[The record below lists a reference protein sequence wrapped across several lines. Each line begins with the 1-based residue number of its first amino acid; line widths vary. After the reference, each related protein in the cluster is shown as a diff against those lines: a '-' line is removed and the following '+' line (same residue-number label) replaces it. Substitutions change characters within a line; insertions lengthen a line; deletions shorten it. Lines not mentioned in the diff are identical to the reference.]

1 MLDKLSAEG
10 LITQLADRSGEALR
24 AIRQQAVEER
34 NGPKS
39 MPRFT
44 TSVAAGLVGRTAS
57 AIGFAEKEG
66 RLPEVERTGTGRRV
80 GYTTGDLNKMRE
92 IFGTRPWRSPEDPC
106 AIIAVQNFKGGVAKT
121 TLSAHL
127 AQYCATKGYRTCLV
141 DCDSQASST
150 TLFGYYPDFD
160 LSEDDTIYPFLR
172 EKDRPDLRYA
182 LRETNWDGL
191 YLIPANLRLYS
202 AEYELAAEVSRGSPA
217 LLDRLARGI
226 RSISSDFDVI
236 ILDPPPALGTISLSV
251 MRAANALLIPL
262 PPTVMDFS
270 STASFL
276 SMLGETMEVLREN
289 GLPLDLSWI
298 KFVFSR
304 VDDQKSMQKMILG
317 LIRKLYGDA
326 VCRAMMRDSAEIDN
340 ATGRLMTV
348 YELDQPATSRDTHN
362 RCVTQLNAVNAEI
375 ELEIRKMW
383 PSHADR
389 LVTEGLV

>member
-1 MLDKLSAEG
+1 MLEKLSPNG
-10 LITQLADRSGEALR
+10 LITELAERSTNALL

-39 MPRFT
+39 MPRFPIST
-44 TSVAAGLVGRTAS
+44 AAGHVGRTAS
-57 AIGFAEKEG
+57 AIREAEKEG
-66 RLPEVERTGTGRRV
+66 RLPGVDRTETGRRV
-80 GYTTGDLNKMRE
+80 GYSISDLNKMRE
-92 IFGTRPWRSPEDPC
+92 IFGTRPWRAPTDPC
-106 AIIAVQNFKGGVAKT
+106 AVISVQNFKGGVAKT

-127 AQYCATKGYRTCLV
+127 AQYCAMKGYRTCLI
-141 DCDSQASST
+141 DCDSQASAT
-150 TLFGYYPDFD
+150 TLFGYYPDLD
-160 LSEDDTIYPFLR
+160 LTEEDTLYPFLR

-182 LRETNWDGL
+182 LKKTNWDGL
-191 YLIPANLRLYS
+191 YLIPSNLRLYS
-202 AEYELAAEVSRGSPA
+202 AEYELAAEVSRGAPA
-217 LLDRLARGI
+217 LLDRLSRGI
-226 RSISSDFDVI
+226 QSIATDFDVI

-270 STASFL
+270 STTSFL
-276 SMLGETMEVLREN
+276 NMLAETMEVLQSN
-289 GLPLDLSWI
+289 GLPVDLSWI

-304 VDDQKSMQKMILG
+304 VDEQKSMQKMISG
-317 LIRKLYGDA
+317 LIRKIYGDS

-348 YELDQPATSRDTHN
+348 YELEQPATSRETHN
-362 RCVTQLNAVNAEI
+362 RCVTQLNAVNKEI

-389 LVTEGLV
+389 LVAEGLV

>member
-1 MLDKLSAEG
+1 
-10 LITQLADRSGEALR
+10 
-24 AIRQQAVEER
+24 
-34 NGPKS
+34 
-39 MPRFT
+39 MPSFPI
-44 TSVAAGLVGRTAS
+44 SVASTLVSRTAS
-57 AIGFAEKEG
+57 AIREAEKEG
-66 RLPEVERTGTGRRV
+66 RLPGVARTNTGRRV
-80 GYTTGDLNKMRE
+80 GYGIAELNTMRE
-92 IFGTRPWRSPEDPC
+92 IFGTRPWRAPSDPC
-106 AIIAVQNFKGGVAKT
+106 AIISVQNFKGGVAKT

-127 AQYCATKGYRTCLV
+127 AQFCAMKGYRTCLI

-150 TLFGYYPDFD
+150 TLFGYYPDLD
-160 LSEDDTIYPFLR
+160 LTEEDTIYPFLR

-182 LRETNWDGL
+182 LRKTNWDGL
-191 YLIPANLRLYS
+191 YLIPSNLRLYS

-217 LLDRLARGI
+217 LLDRLSRGI
-226 RSISSDFDVI
+226 QSIADEFDVI

-276 SMLGETMEVLREN
+276 TMLGETMDVLKNN
-289 GLPLDLSWI
+289 GMPVDLSWI

-304 VDDQKSMQKMILG
+304 VDEQKSMQKMIMG
-317 LIRKLYGDA
+317 LIRKLYGDS
-326 VCRAMMRDSAEIDN
+326 VCRSIMRDSAEIDN

-348 YELDQPATSRDTHN
+348 YELEQPATSRETHN
-362 RCVTQLNAVNAEI
+362 RCVTQLNAVNTEI

-389 LVTEGLV
+389 LVAEGLA

>member
-1 MLDKLSAEG
+1 
-10 LITQLADRSGEALR
+10 
-24 AIRQQAVEER
+24 
-34 NGPKS
+34 
-39 MPRFT
+39 
-44 TSVAAGLVGRTAS
+44 
-57 AIGFAEKEG
+57 
-66 RLPEVERTGTGRRV
+66 
-80 GYTTGDLNKMRE
+80 
-92 IFGTRPWRSPEDPC
+92 
-106 AIIAVQNFKGGVAKT
+106 
-121 TLSAHL
+121 
-127 AQYCATKGYRTCLV
+127 
-141 DCDSQASST
+141 
-150 TLFGYYPDFD
+150 
-160 LSEDDTIYPFLR
+160 
-172 EKDRPDLRYA
+172 
-182 LRETNWDGL
+182 
-191 YLIPANLRLYS
+191 
-202 AEYELAAEVSRGSPA
+202 
-217 LLDRLARGI
+217 
-226 RSISSDFDVI
+226 VI